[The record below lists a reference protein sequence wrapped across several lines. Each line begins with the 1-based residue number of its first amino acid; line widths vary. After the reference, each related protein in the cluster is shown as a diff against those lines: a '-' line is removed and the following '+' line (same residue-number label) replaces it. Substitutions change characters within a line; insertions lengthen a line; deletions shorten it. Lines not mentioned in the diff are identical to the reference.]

1 MKLLESEID
10 QQKRIIDQQQKIGI
24 DQQKMKINSKDI
36 RTHDQESTKQSESKQ
51 PMKPAS
57 KKVG

>member
-10 QQKRIIDQQQKIGI
+10 QQDQQQKIGI
-24 DQQKMKINSKDI
+24 DQPKMKINSKGI

-57 KKVG
+57 KKVC

>member
-1 MKLLESEID
+1 MNLLESEID
-10 QQKRIIDQQQKIGI
+10 QQKRINDQPQKIGI
-24 DQQKMKINSKDI
+24 DQQKMKINSKGI
-36 RTHDQESTKQSESKQ
+36 QTHDQESTKQSESKQ

>member
-24 DQQKMKINSKDI
+24 DQQKMKINSKGI
-36 RTHDQESTKQSESKQ
+36 RIYDQESTNQSESKQ
-51 PMKPAS
+51 PMKPVS